1 MLSDL
6 INLSNE
12 LYELDM
18 VDESLSIDLMI
29 EKLYG
34 NGIGKVKEKYS
45 YNISDEYLESLSIIK
60 SEISKNLTNSKFK
73 KDLASIIYEEL
84 DDEGVVEVKNLLNK
98 FIK

>member
-34 NGIGKVKEKYS
+34 NGIGKEKEKYS

>member
-34 NGIGKVKEKYS
+34 NGIGKENEKYS
-45 YNISDEYLESLSIIK
+45 YNVSDEYLESLSIIK

-84 DDEGVVEVKNLLNK
+84 DDEGVAEVKNLLNK

>member
-18 VDESLSIDLMI
+18 VEESLSIDAMI

-34 NGIGKVKEKYS
+34 NGIAKESDRYKY
-45 YNISDEYLESLSIIK
+45 NTSDEYSESLLAIK
-60 SEISKNLTNSKFK
+60 SEISKNLTNNKFK

-84 DDEGVVEVKNLLNK
+84 DDEGVIEVKRLLNN